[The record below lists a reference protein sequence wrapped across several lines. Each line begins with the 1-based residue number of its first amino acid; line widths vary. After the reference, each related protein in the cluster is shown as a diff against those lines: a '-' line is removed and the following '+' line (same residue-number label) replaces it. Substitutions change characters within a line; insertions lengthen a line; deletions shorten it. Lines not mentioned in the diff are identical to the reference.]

1 MTYTNTDRTIALA
14 GIFQAT
20 RLVQD
25 IANLGNADEQDMAS
39 CIKSLFQIDVDDA
52 AGVFDGAQHL
62 HTGLH
67 TLIGQLGGQNQMD
80 KDQAKDLYVTKYV
93 AGVMV
98 LEKRLSSNKDML
110 GDVASGISRA
120 QDQVEH
126 FTLLHDNVFAGLANT
141 YSHTISHL
149 KPRIM
154 VQGEHVYISNPNNAN
169 RIRALLLAAIRAT
182 VLWRQCGGTR
192 WQLLF
197 QRRTI
202 VNEAERLLKESRTIH

>member
-1 MTYTNTDRTIALA
+1 MTYTITDRTIALA

-20 RLVQD
+20 RLVQN
-25 IANLGNADEQDMAS
+25 IANSGNVDEQELS
-39 CIKSLFQIDVDDA
+39 TCINSIFNTDVDNAADA
-52 AGVFDGAQHL
+52 YDGEKNL
-62 HTGLH
+62 KTGLS
-67 TLIGQLGGQNQMD
+67 TLIQQLGGRNTQQ
-80 KDQAKDLYVTKYV
+80 KQEQSKDLYVTKYV

-98 LEKRLSSNKDML
+98 LEKRLKSDTEML
-110 GDVASGISRA
+110 SAIASGIDRA
-120 QDQVEH
+120 RSQMEH
-126 FTLLHDNVFAGLANT
+126 FSLLHDNVIASLADT
-141 YSHTISHL
+141 YSQTISTL

-197 QRRTI
+197 QRGSI
-202 VNEAERLLKESRTIH
+202 VEEAKRLLNI